1 MITKSEAIEQAKAH
15 IKSLVPNNQHYKQI
29 CMIIFGE
36 GLCNIGSQLSK
47 IDNNQTKC
55 DAFQGA
61 INRALDELR
70 GAFAYRY
77 IPFEIQLTP
86 KDEILPK
93 I

>member
-15 IKSLVPNNQHYKQI
+15 IKSHVPNNEHYKQI
-29 CMIIFGE
+29 CKIIFGE
-36 GLCNIGSQLSK
+36 GLCNIGSELRE

-55 DAFQGA
+55 DAFQAA
-61 INRALDELR
+61 INRALEDLSR
-70 GAFAYRY
+70 GFPYTFKG
-77 IPFEIQLTP
+77 FEIQLTP